1 MGLLDFISLHV
12 DEKVSLNGNKKKK
25 KQVVKDLYVKI
36 RQQIDKKNE

>member
-12 DEKVSLNGNKKKK
+12 DEKVSLNGNKKKA
-25 KQVVKDLYVKI
+25 QVVKDLYVKI